1 MPPNATLCLY
11 RSRNPLTTHY
21 ILNNH
26 ILEHVQENPYLGVII
41 SKNLKWS
48 TYINKIC
55 NKVNSTLGFIRRN
68 LKHCNRKF
76 KETAYISLVRSLFD
90 YSSTVWD
97 LHLQKDI
104 DRIENVQR
112 RQARFIYS
120 DYKRTSSVTAIINEL
135 GWKPLNERRKEQR
148 LVLLFKIVNDL
159 VAIPADNNIE
169 YNQRPS
175 RTSNSKQIKVPS
187 ATTEIYKH
195 SFVPITVKDWNTLTE
210 SAVSRKTVEG
220 FKAVISRD

>member
-1 MPPNATLCLY
+1 MM
-11 RSRNPLTTHY
+11 
-21 ILNNH
+21 
-26 ILEHVQENPYLGVII
+26 
-41 SKNLKWS
+41 
-48 TYINKIC
+48 
-55 NKVNSTLGFIRRN
+55 
-68 LKHCNRKF
+68 
-76 KETAYISLVRSLFD
+76 
-90 YSSTVWD
+90 
-97 LHLQKDI
+97 
-104 DRIENVQR
+104 
-112 RQARFIYS
+112 
-120 DYKRTSSVTAIINEL
+120 NEI